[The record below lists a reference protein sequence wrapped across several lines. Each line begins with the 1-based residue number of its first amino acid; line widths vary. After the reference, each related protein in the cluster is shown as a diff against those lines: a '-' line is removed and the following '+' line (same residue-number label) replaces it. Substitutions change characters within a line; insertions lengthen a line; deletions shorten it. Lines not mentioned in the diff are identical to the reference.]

1 MRPQRRGRPRKSA
14 FLKRAPVSL
23 LVQPEL
29 RSWLVDQAKQNR
41 LSITR
46 QVETLLLLGIEAQE
60 DSENSENSVPARLA
74 RIEAKLDRLLNG
86 DDG

>member
-14 FLKRAPVSL
+14 FFKRAPLSL

-29 RSWLVDQAKQNR
+29 RSRIVDQAKQNG

-46 QVETLLLLGIEAQE
+46 QVETLILLAIEAQ
-60 DSENSENSVPARLA
+60 DDSENSVPARLA

-86 DDG
+86 GDG